1 MLSDKNILIIGGTGT
16 LGQAVLEILLKEN
29 IRSVRVY
36 ARHEH
41 TMHLLRQKYGEHS
54 KIRYIIGDIRDKE
67 RLSRAM
73 ENIDTCFNFAA
84 LKHVWSCEEQ
94 PFECL
99 KTNVIG
105 VQNAIDCAIE
115 HNIKTFIQMSTDKA
129 VSPMNVYG
137 CSKAMAEHLVLNAQ
151 NYQGDNRTRF
161 IVVRSG
167 NILGS
172 SGSVLEIWQKQKEQ
186 GLPLTVTDIN
196 ATRYAA
202 PKEKISKAVVDIAKS
217 DLNGLVVLGMKEY
230 SIKELLADFGDCDIV
245 QTGLK
250 PFEKLH
256 EQLYRENEKYT
267 VWEVR

>member
-1 MLSDKNILIIGGTGT
+1 MSGKNILIIGGTGT
-16 LGQAVLEILLKEN
+16 LGQTVLENLLIQDIN
-29 IRSVRVY
+29 SVRVY

-41 TMHLLRQKYGEHS
+41 SMHLLRQKYGEHP

-84 LKHVWSCEEQ
+84 LKHVWSCEQQ

-115 HNIKTFIQMSTDKA
+115 HNIETFIQMSTDKA

-151 NYQGDNRTRF
+151 NYRGDNRTRF

-172 SGSVLEIWQKQKEQ
+172 NGSVLEIWKSQKEQ

-202 PKEKISKAVVDIAKS
+202 PKENIARAILNIAES
-217 DLNGLVVLGMKEY
+217 DLNGLIVLSMKEY
-230 SIKELLADFGDCDIV
+230 SIKELLAGFGDCDVV

-256 EQLYRENEKYT
+256 EELYREGEVFT
-267 VWEVR
+267 TWEVE